1 MLAEHLKPRC
11 VQIEVPVDAQGGFV
25 DSGRWREK
33 GVTHWNLLRR
43 DWGRNDRE
51 RFDNERRAADRHR
64 PSHGVARSPHEVAD
78 WLIEEALRAAG
89 ESHEAAEMLR
99 SDGVDTEEGVALK
112 REVLFWSA
120 MHGRDVFSM
129 MGLSSARIADL
140 SAYAMTD

>member
-11 VQIEVPVDAQGGFV
+11 VQIEVAVDVEGRFV

-43 DWGRNDRE
+43 DWGRHDRE

-64 PSHGVARSPHEVAD
+64 PSHGVARSPQEVAD

-89 ESHEAAEMLR
+89 GSHEVGAMLR
-99 SDGVDTEEGVALK
+99 SDGIDTEEGMALK

-129 MGLSSARIADL
+129 MGLSGTHIADL